1 MPVNAEGGRA
11 GQGSAIFRV
20 PSGPPSPEVD
30 ASFVS
35 GSAPEVDGE
44 VVDDDDVFHAVATA
58 KARLAAIKRHT
69 GNQVNAVHD
78 GPVAARGP
86 GGPSTRAGLN

>member
-1 MPVNAEGGRA
+1 MRVNAEGGRA

-30 ASFVS
+30 ASFDR

-44 VVDDDDVFHAVATA
+44 VADDDDVFHAVATA
-58 KARLAAIKRHT
+58 KARLAAFKRHAA
-69 GNQVNAVHD
+69 NPVYD
-78 GPVAARGP
+78 GPVAAHGP
-86 GGPSTRAGLN
+86 GGPFK